1 MNMKVRGRTDILLIL
16 CGLLVWFLAD
26 ADRIRSAAAQALD
39 LCARSVIP
47 AMFPFMVVSGLLV
60 SLGFG
65 AWISPHLAGCMTPLF
80 RLPGCASSAL
90 LLGLLLFI
98 CGIPVPGVRAR
109 CARRHRSH
117 AGRGTGCLRRSRRRG
132 YPS

>member
-90 LLGLLLFI
+90 LLGLV
-98 CGIPVPGVRAR
+98 G
-109 CARRHRSH
+109 
-117 AGRGTGCLRRSRRRG
+117 G
-132 YPS
+132 YPIGAQTAAGLYRDRLLTREEAQRLLTF